1 MSWQRRLKYTITT
14 LQPLFWL
21 PAIVLNAWCILLI
34 WDYFRGPISIFLSA
48 AVLSFVLGLPVRQLE
63 RWRVPRLLAVLLV
76 LLAIVAIMLVAAV
89 TLLPILINQVTGLA
103 NTLPQSINDGIQQFQ
118 ALEQHSIL
126 SRIPIDL
133 RSILGTLA
141 TRLSEQ
147 LQTFTSRLLDLLLG
161 LASSALQAMLT
172 LVISFYLLLQG
183 DEVWNGLFR
192 LLPKASRH
200 RARSALALSF
210 QNYLLSQL
218 TIAILIGGSTT
229 ILLFLLGL
237 RFWLL
242 MGCGVGLLAIF
253 PFGGSISI
261 VGLAIVHAF
270 INPWLGL
277 RILVFCW
284 GSDQLIENLIAPR
297 LFGKSIGVH
306 PVWILMAILIGA
318 QVGGLL
324 GVILAVPTVGCLRIL
339 LDDYRTL
346 PNS

>member
-63 RWRVPRLLAVLLV
+63 RWRVPRVIAVLLV
-76 LLAIVAIMLVAAV
+76 LLAIVAIFLLATV

-103 NTLPQSINDGIQQFQ
+103 NTLPRSLNDGIQQFQ
-118 ALEQHSIL
+118 ALEQHSFF
-126 SRIPIDL
+126 SRIPLDL
-133 RSILGTLA
+133 RAVLGTLVS
-141 TRLSEQ
+141 RLSEQ
-147 LQTFTSRLLDLLLG
+147 LQVLTSRLLDLLLG
-161 LASSALQAMLT
+161 IASSALQAMLT

-183 DEVWNGLFR
+183 EAVWDGLFR
-192 LLPKASRH
+192 LLPKQSRKK
-200 RARSALALSF
+200 ARSAIELSF
-210 QNYLLSQL
+210 RNYLLSQL
-218 TIAILIGGSTT
+218 TIAVLIGGSST
-229 ILLFLLGL
+229 ILLLLLGL
-237 RFWLL
+237 RFWLVL
-242 MGCGVGLLAIF
+242 GCGIGLLAIF

-261 VGLAIVHAF
+261 VALALIQTF
-270 INPWLGL
+270 SNPLLGL
-277 RILVFCW
+277 KILVLCW

-297 LFGKSIGVH
+297 LFGQSIGVH

-318 QVGGLL
+318 QIGGLL

-346 PNS
+346 PST